1 MLHGNLQ
8 MSKIFQSYAAITD
21 LLKNHTYYRH
31 ITNGHRIYYRLF
43 QYSCNLYDF
52 LFFAP
57 KNWQQSFSVPLKSHS
72 QHFQV
77 MLVTF
82 FFSSQESAFCTP
94 LHFNIFQLF
103 AATTLSA
110 NTWQI
115 YQINFNLQDAE
126 KKQSH
131 VNILQPTEHLSKQP
145 FQFYWP
151 SGAPRSHICTSFL
164 LCFILFHSISCNIVA
179 IPTFW

>member
-52 LFFAP
+52 LFFTP
-57 KNWQQSFSVPLKSHS
+57 KNWQQSFSVPWKFHR

-77 MLVTF
+77 MLITF
-82 FFSSQESAFCTP
+82 FFSSKNLPFVLHYILTFFSYSQQQPCRQTP
-94 LHFNIFQLF
+94 DKFTKLISIFKTHRKSSL
-103 AATTLSA
+103 T
-110 NTWQI
+110 
-115 YQINFNLQDAE
+115 
-126 KKQSH
+126 
-131 VNILQPTEHLSKQP
+131 
-145 FQFYWP
+145 
-151 SGAPRSHICTSFL
+151 
-164 LCFILFHSISCNIVA
+164 
-179 IPTFW
+179 

>member
-1 MLHGNLQ
+1 MTTVGIFSSITIPSTSFFSRAAFSAQKNQPFNMLHGNLQ

-52 LFFAP
+52 LFFTP
-57 KNWQQSFSVPLKSHS
+57 KNWQQSFSVPLKSHP

-77 MLVTF
+77 MLITF

-103 AATTLSA
+103 STTTLSA

-115 YQINFNLQDAE
+115 YQINFNL
-126 KKQSH
+126 
-131 VNILQPTEHLSKQP
+131 
-145 FQFYWP
+145 
-151 SGAPRSHICTSFL
+151 
-164 LCFILFHSISCNIVA
+164 
-179 IPTFW
+179 

>member
-1 MLHGNLQ
+1 MAIYRCPTFFIHTQQQLTF
-8 MSKIFQSYAAITD
+8 SKNTHITD
-21 LLKNHTYYRH
+21 ILH
-31 ITNGHRIYYRLF
+31 IHYITACSNIPA
-43 QYSCNLYDF
+43 NLCF
-52 LFFAP
+52 PFFFKP
-57 KNWQQSFSVPLKSHS
+57 KNWQQSFSVPWKFHR

-77 MLVTF
+77 MLITF
-82 FFSSQESAFCTP
+82 FFSSLESAFCTP

-103 AATTLSA
+103 STTTLSA